1 MAKFVKITTTIE
13 KKHLVLVKSLIEGE
27 DDVGIVRTVMNTP
40 DTSTIEVLTTSDM
53 AGEVYRILDDLSG
66 RLGISVRD
74 TAQVEYNQI
83 NPH

>member
-27 DDVGIVRTVMNTP
+27 DDVGIVRTVKNTE

-53 AGEVYRILDDLSG
+53 AQEVYRILDDLSN
-66 RLGISVRD
+66 RLGVSVRD
-74 TAQVEYNQI
+74 TAQVQ
-83 NPH
+83 

>member
-27 DDVGIVRTVMNTP
+27 DDVGIVRTVRNTE

-53 AGEVYRILDDLSG
+53 AGEVYRILDDLSR

-74 TAQVEYNQI
+74 TAQVQ
-83 NPH
+83 

>member
-27 DDVGIVRTVMNTP
+27 DDVGIVRTVHNTP

-74 TAQVEYNQI
+74 TAEVK
-83 NPH
+83 

>member
-74 TAQVEYNQI
+74 TSEVK
-83 NPH
+83 

>member
-27 DDVGIVRTVMNTP
+27 DDVGIVRTVRNTE

-53 AGEVYRILDDLSG
+53 AQEVYRILDDLSG

-74 TAQVEYNQI
+74 TTEA
-83 NPH
+83 PLS

>member
-27 DDVGIVRTVMNTP
+27 DDVGIVRTVRNTE

-53 AGEVYRILDDLSG
+53 AQEVYRILDDLSG

-74 TAQVEYNQI
+74 TAEVN
-83 NPH
+83 

>member
-27 DDVGIVRTVMNTP
+27 DDVGIVRTMRNTE

-53 AGEVYRILDDLSG
+53 AQEVYRILDDLSG

-74 TAQVEYNQI
+74 TAQVQ
-83 NPH
+83 